1 MLRCN
6 YHSFQLQEKQ
16 LLPTLSPVQELYT
29 ACPEDVVMDNLLAVD
44 AQMLK
49 DQEILKMN
57 GSGVAVETTY
67 SMDTS
72 RGFQCN

>member
-1 MLRCN
+1 
-6 YHSFQLQEKQ
+6 
-16 LLPTLSPVQELYT
+16 
-29 ACPEDVVMDNLLAVD
+29 MDNLLAVD

-57 GSGVAVETTY
+57 GSGVVMETTY

-72 RGFQCN
+72 RIFQ

>member
-1 MLRCN
+1 MDDTTVFSPVL
-6 YHSFQLQEKQ
+6 SI
-16 LLPTLSPVQELYT
+16 LSPVQEYYT

-49 DQEILKMN
+49 DQEILKTN
-57 GSGVAVETTY
+57 GSGVVVETTY

-72 RGFQCN
+72 KIFQ